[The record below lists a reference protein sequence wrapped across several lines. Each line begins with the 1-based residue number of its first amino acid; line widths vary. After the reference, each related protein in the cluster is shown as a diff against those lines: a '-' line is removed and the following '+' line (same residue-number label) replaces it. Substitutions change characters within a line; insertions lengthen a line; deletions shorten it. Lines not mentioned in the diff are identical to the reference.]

1 MKYYSKKESIV
12 FSLWYKFK
20 LNGISISHT
29 ASRYYRTSAK
39 MGIIITFNN
48 DNNILVLI
56 FKNYPDFST
65 KIKKLNNF

>member
-20 LNGISISHT
+20 LNGISISQT
-29 ASRYYRTSAK
+29 AFRYYRTSAK

-48 DNNILVLI
+48 DNNI
-56 FKNYPDFST
+56 
-65 KIKKLNNF
+65 